1 MFLGGLLSSHL
12 GVPARTARMFFVK
25 AELKLHHLKNFFLHL
40 RLLPKRSLFTYIKDL
55 SGQLC
60 L

>member
-12 GVPARTARMFFVK
+12 GVPARTARMLFVK
-25 AELKLHHLKNFFLHL
+25 AELELHHLKTYLHL
-40 RLLPKRSLFTYIKDL
+40 RLLPQRSLFTYIKYL